1 MVSSSLKSPCCGES
15 ERQSSLVNVVR
26 NDPENSLP
34 PDFVIALTT
43 PPEKRPNSAEIDP
56 VVTVVSWIAS
66 SMKSGSAWPRRFSFT
81 ETPLIRNRFSN
92 DIAPD
97 MTIVCV
103 AESLLLPPGPVADT
117 FGASSIVAF
126 SERSLGSWLTS
137 SARTVVATGAVA
149 AKFSVR
155 ALTVTLSETVA
166 TSSLTSS
173 GTVCAAATFTFC
185 SNVRK
190 PESSARTVYSPGGR
204 NGRMKSPFDDV
215 VTSRTPWRVGD
226 VAVTVTPGRTASSCC
241 MTRPEIVPVGLPCAA
256 ALVADAVAVS
266 SRQMNAARPR

>member
-1 MVSSSLKSPCCGES
+1 M
-15 ERQSSLVNVVR
+15 
-26 NDPENSLP
+26 
-34 PDFVIALTT
+34 IAFTT
-43 PPEKRPNSAEIDP
+43 PPEKRPNSAETDP

-66 SMKSGSAWPRRFSFT
+66 SMKSVSAWPRRFSFT
-81 ETPLIRNRFSN
+81 DHAVDQEQVLERHRAG
-92 DIAPD
+92 DGD
-97 MTIVCV
+97 VCV

-117 FGASSIVAF
+117 FGARGIVAF

-137 SARTVVATGAVA
+137 SARTVVATAPSV

-204 NGRMKSPFDDV
+204 NGRMKSPFADV
-215 VTSRTPWRVGD
+215 ETC
-226 VAVTVTPGRTASSCC
+226 GR
-241 MTRPEIVPVGLPCAA
+241 L
-256 ALVADAVAVS
+256 
-266 SRQMNAARPR
+266 AARATWRSR